1 MKQDISSDIIQN
13 FNPEAPNIQ
22 PPEPPLTQ
30 KSRRKKIIIISLIVF
45 LSLAIITTVVLL
57 VCHYKYDLFGESE
70 GEIYQVTDVKRELY
84 SEEYYTETK
93 TIKSKLSYTG
103 GELDERVQKVVR
115 SFVVLITDKE
125 QLPENITLNTATLI
139 ILQAYVE
146 MEGKQVPLNSFNF
159 SDENT
164 VEEFEKD
171 PNGLKYPMAIIR
183 YYDNATIK
191 DINLPKDM
199 DKETADSIIDL
210 VDDVMPKL
218 VRNKT
223 EDEKNGIEIDKGKKR
238 KRRTLKMK
246 GRGQRRRSHSRIKRL
261 KQPSNTSYTV
271 ERDVENNKI
280 KEIRTKSDSYFH
292 SKNDTNNSI
301 NFGIKDFYFN
311 TSSVIVSD
319 KNVEKRVNDV
329 NLIKKLTSKLE
340 FIEAGEL
347 LNSILEKEKEELD
360 KNVNEIIQE
369 ELNQT
374 LNKTIGESNISNY
387 QLRNLG
393 WDGSFGWDWKIA
405 SANILGQEIDF
416 IYSISLGGGE
426 VENSLTIDSDRFS
439 FSIGNVGGVSS
450 NTKKKNVKSQEREVG
465 RVPLGAVGISLSLK
479 IGSSVGFAVEYK
491 KKTNTFKIT
500 FQGEVYATAGVCLG
514 WDLFASLEAGV
525 KGTFAKFEFTND
537 VEEEEVGEY
546 AKKNV
551 LLTAKAGGFSAY
563 AYAKI
568 LFIKVFDAEVKIWD
582 GWGVIKI
589 TW

>member
-57 VCHYKYDLFGESE
+57 VCHYKYDLFSENE

-103 GELDERVQKVVR
+103 GELDERIQKVVR

-164 VEEFEKD
+164 VKEFEKD
-171 PNGLKYPMAIIR
+171 PNGQKYPMAIIR

-238 KRRTLKMK
+238 KRRTLKMR
-246 GRGQRRRSHSRIKRL
+246 GRGQRRRSHSRIKQL

-292 SKNDTNNSI
+292 TKNDTNNSI

-340 FIEAGEL
+340 FMEAGEL

-360 KNVNEIIQE
+360 KNINDIIQE

-374 LNKTIGESNISNY
+374 LNGTLGESNISNY

-393 WDGSFGWDWKIA
+393 WDGSFGWEWKIA
-405 SANILGQEIDF
+405 SANILGQEIDL

-426 VENSLTIDSDRFS
+426 VDNSLKIDSDRFS
-439 FSIGNVGGVSS
+439 ISIGNVGGVRS
-450 NTKKKNVKSQEREVG
+450 NTNKKKVKSKEREVG
-465 RVPLGAVGISLSLK
+465 RVPLGTVGISLSLK
-479 IGSSVGFAVEYK
+479 IGSSVNYGVEFK
-491 KKTNTFKIT
+491 KNSFKIT
-500 FQGEVYATAGVCLG
+500 LSGEIYFTAGVCLG
-514 WDLFASLEAGV
+514 WDLFAKLEAGV
-525 KGTFAKFEFTND
+525 KGTFVNLEFSNGI
-537 VEEEEVGEY
+537 EREGY
-546 AKKNV
+546 RYYKKNV
-551 LLTAKAGGFSAY
+551 ELIAKAGGFSAY

-568 LFIKVFDAEVKIWD
+568 LFIKVFDAEVKIWG

-589 TW
+589 TR